1 MMRRKH
7 LSELFNADLLKLD
20 KVAIIGND
28 PMTTDQG
35 GEIDQYPLVVRIN
48 NYQLGE
54 QAGRKTD
61 ICFLS
66 EHSPVSSNSSDN
78 VKAVLAFKET
88 GFNERRFDLFG
99 NNVFALSAD
108 RLAELKT
115 IIGIEQSNHIL
126 TGVVAAMEFIE
137 RGFKV
142 HLYGFDFYRSG
153 AVYYFENP
161 AGVTE
166 KQMTQWHQLEKEQ
179 VYLENHQQVV
189 IHGLK

>member
-1 MMRRKH
+1 MRRKH

-20 KVAIIGND
+20 KVAIIGNG

-88 GFNERRFDLFG
+88 GLNERRFDLFG

-108 RLAELKT
+108 RLAE
-115 IIGIEQSNHIL
+115 I
-126 TGVVAAMEFIE
+126 A
-137 RGFKV
+137 
-142 HLYGFDFYRSG
+142 
-153 AVYYFENP
+153 
-161 AGVTE
+161 
-166 KQMTQWHQLEKEQ
+166 
-179 VYLENHQQVV
+179 
-189 IHGLK
+189 